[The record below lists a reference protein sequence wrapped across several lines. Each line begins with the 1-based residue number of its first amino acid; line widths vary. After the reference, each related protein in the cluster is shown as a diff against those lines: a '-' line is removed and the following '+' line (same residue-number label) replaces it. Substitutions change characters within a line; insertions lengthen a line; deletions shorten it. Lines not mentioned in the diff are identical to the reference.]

1 MPSYQV
7 RYCSPENSVFADFD
21 GFAIVFS
28 KVECEIKAFGYNYK
42 IRLFLSVHLK
52 NLRLINF
59 KNYTDQSVEFSHDF
73 TAVAGPNGSGKT
85 NLLEALN
92 YLSLT
97 RPLGGAGDARNIRLG
112 ENFFTV
118 IGNFEHEGQLTEV
131 RCSAETREGQTKKEI
146 RVAGKECRRLADHIG
161 KFPVVSLVPQDIE
174 LVWEAGESR
183 RKFFDQWMSQ
193 TDRSLMED
201 LIRYQQALKN
211 RNALLR
217 SHRDGVPA
225 DMELLK
231 FYTGEMADPAVRI
244 HRFRMD
250 FIQKINPVLNG
261 FYARLV
267 SPEMAEQV
275 SVRYESE
282 LTDIQINELFET
294 SLERDLRA
302 GRTTR
307 GPHLDEFLFLL
318 NGEEV
323 RKFGSQGQQKSFLVA
338 LKLTMHRLL
347 SEMTGIHPVLLLDD
361 VFDKMDDRRI
371 HNLLT
376 ITTGAGFGQV
386 ILTESSPERA
396 SEKLKGFNF
405 GMVGVEKGLITKL

>member
-1 MPSYQV
+1 
-7 RYCSPENSVFADFD
+7 
-21 GFAIVFS
+21 
-28 KVECEIKAFGYNYK
+28 VECEIKSFGYNYK

-59 KNYTDQSVEFSHDF
+59 KNYADQSVHFTHDF
-73 TAVAGPNGSGKT
+73 MAVVGPNGSGKT

-97 RPLGGAGDARNIRLG
+97 RPLGSAGDARNIRLG
-112 ENFFTV
+112 ENFFSI
-118 IGNFEHEGQLTEV
+118 IGQFESGGQVTEV
-131 RCSAETREGQTKKEI
+131 RCTAEVKEGQTKKEI
-146 RVAGKECRRLADHIG
+146 RVGGKECRRLADHIG

-174 LVWEAGESR
+174 LIWEAGESR

-211 RNALLR
+211 RNVLLR
-217 SHRDGVPA
+217 NHRDGAKA

-231 FYTGEMADPAVRI
+231 FYTGEMKEPAVRI
-244 HRFRMD
+244 HRFRVD
-250 FIQKINPVLNG
+250 FIRKINPVLNG
-261 FYARLV
+261 FYARLI
-267 SPEMAEQV
+267 SPETAEQV
-275 SVRYESE
+275 AVRYDSE
-282 LTDIQINELFET
+282 LSEIQIDELFEAA
-294 SLERDLRA
+294 LDRDLRA

-307 GPHLDEFLFLL
+307 GPHLDEFMFLL

-347 SEMTGIHPVLLLDD
+347 SEMTGISPILLLDD
-361 VFDKMDDRRI
+361 VFDKMDDLRI
-371 HNLLT
+371 SNLLSV
-376 ITTGAGFGQV
+376 TTGEGFGQV

-396 SEKLKGFNF
+396 REKLKGFTF
-405 GMVGVEKGLITKL
+405 GAVGVEKGLIKKL